1 MELMPTDGKWLHRIR
16 FGEVF
21 LIAFIG
27 ICFGVVFNLFWV
39 NRVPFLTPSKAELYA
54 LKNIPSLTLDE
65 TKRLYDKGESLFLDA
80 RGAMDYEHKHIKG
93 ALNLPVNHFDLYYPK
108 LKSKLPKDADIVV
121 YCEGEECGASLH
133 LSEELVRMQYTDI
146 KVFLGGWIE
155 WNKAGYPSQ

>member
-1 MELMPTDGKWLHRIR
+1 MELMPTGGKWLHRPK
-16 FGEVF
+16 FGEVI

-27 ICFGVVFNLFWV
+27 ICFGVLFNLTWV
-39 NRVPFLTPSKAELYA
+39 NRVPFITPSKAVLYA
-54 LKNIPSLTLDE
+54 MKNIPSLTLEE
-65 TKRLYDKGESLFLDA
+65 TKRLHDEGGTLFVDA
-80 RGAMDYEHKHIKG
+80 RRARDYERRHIKG
-93 ALNLPVNHFDLYYPK
+93 ALNLPVNHFELYYPK

-155 WNKAGYPSQ
+155 WNKAGYPSE